1 MNTSK
6 QVRIAAVACVVTIG
20 WLAGC
25 DTIKATQSASAK
37 PDDATLSA
45 TVKTSFAQDLS
56 LRGEPITVSASDG
69 VVSLGGSVSS
79 RDEKDRA
86 EAIARSVPGVA
97 SVYDDL
103 AVK

>member
-1 MNTSK
+1 
-6 QVRIAAVACVVTIG
+6 
-20 WLAGC
+20 
-25 DTIKATQSASAK
+25 
-37 PDDATLSA
+37 
-45 TVKTSFAQDLS
+45 
-56 LRGEPITVSASDG
+56 
-69 VVSLGGSVSS
+69 VSLGGSVSS